1 VVGRRQL
8 AAIKQWGESF
18 MGAITAVTLIVLAIV
33 LFVAVR
39 KGWIRNTTLQTW
51 ADVATVVAL
60 IAAVAVFVVPIPESS
75 KSTPPTIE
83 ATHTTSV
90 ELTETLTPTFA
101 SMPTATSTIVPTSA
115 PTSTSSPTR
124 TSTATPTG
132 TPTPSPTL
140 AAGATRVWKKDGTT
154 MVYVPKGKFW
164 MGSSDSDPYALS
176 DEKPQHEVYLDAFWI
191 DRAEVTNAQ
200 YQLCVSEG
208 WCDLPSKLNSHTRD
222 SYYNNLDFSNYP
234 VIYVSWYQ
242 AEAYCRWAGKR
253 LPTEAEWEKAARG
266 TMGYVYPWGEGI
278 ACNYANYG
286 SCVGDTSEVGSYPA
300 GASPYGALDVVGNV
314 WEWVADWYGSSY
326 YISSPVQNPQGPDSG
341 HRRVRRG
348 GAWNEKSG
356 HVRVTD
362 RYYDGPSE
370 VDANAGFR
378 CIFSGEDVASE

>member
-1 VVGRRQL
+1 
-8 AAIKQWGESF
+8 
-18 MGAITAVTLIVLAIV
+18 
-33 LFVAVR
+33 
-39 KGWIRNTTLQTW
+39 
-51 ADVATVVAL
+51 
-60 IAAVAVFVVPIPESS
+60 
-75 KSTPPTIE
+75 
-83 ATHTTSV
+83 
-90 ELTETLTPTFA
+90 
-101 SMPTATSTIVPTSA
+101 
-115 PTSTSSPTR
+115 
-124 TSTATPTG
+124 
-132 TPTPSPTL
+132 
-140 AAGATRVWKKDGTT
+140 